1 MRRQLIALIGLLCAT
16 VVSATAS
23 PGQPLPHAL
32 DRILGTVR
40 DMRAARALRPHA
52 GKISSRLLPPRTTG
66 PLARG
71 LVAAPPPLAADGRL
85 HVYLDCSPLGSAEL
99 QKLQQAG
106 VQIERIQMARG
117 RVQARVDASALETLA
132 GFWWVRAI
140 RSVDRAVT
148 RVGSVTTQGDAAS
161 RADALRAQG
170 LDGNGV
176 VVGVISDGIDSLQ
189 AAQATNDLPDVV
201 VPNDSRCQK
210 GAGDEGTAL
219 LEIVHDVA
227 PGAKLLFS
235 GPASSLDMVD
245 AVDCLTAAGAS
256 VIVDDLGFFGEPYFE
271 DGPVAAAVDAAV
283 TAGVS
288 YHTSAGNEAEE
299 HLEED
304 FFPAAGSNGQ
314 LHDFG
319 AGAGDVFNGVVVPA
333 GGTLTCI
340 LQWND
345 PFGAAADDYDLVLL
359 DANLN
364 LVAESLDPQV
374 GAQDPIELV
383 SVVNQTNTNQLAN
396 VLVQRFAGAPRRLEL
411 FCLGAV
417 ALEHGT
423 AAGSIFG
430 HAALPSVVA
439 VGAVDVRDPGLND
452 VEAFS
457 SHGPARIDFPT
468 LEIRAKPDLVAFDGV
483 AISNAGGFPL
493 CPPFCA
499 FFGTSAAAP
508 HSAGVAALLLDQ
520 DPTLTPAEVQA
531 ALTRGAVDIGAQ
543 GFDDASGFG
552 RIDALASAETST
564 TSTTR
569 PTSTTTSTISTT
581 TSTTRPASTTT
592 STSSTTTSTIRPTST
607 TTSTS
612 STTTST
618 TRPMSTTTSTSS
630 TTTTTLAGARCT
642 SDDECADDDACTV
655 DGCDPVRGCVST
667 PLGGAEGV
675 ACRLGQLASPDV
687 CGPGQ
692 IDVRTEAVIA
702 NRVSSALK
710 LLDKASQASG
720 GARKK
725 LLGNVGRQLDALR
738 RRVSR
743 AQGRERIPG
752 ACATTLE
759 NRIESAQA
767 LVRILAG

>member
-1 MRRQLIALIGLLCAT
+1 MRRQLTVFSIALLCAT
-16 VVSATAS
+16 VASAA
-23 PGQPLPHAL
+23 QPAGPL
-32 DRILGTVR
+32 DRVLGQLH
-40 DMRAARALRPHA
+40 DLRAARASNPKQ
-52 GKISSRLLPPRTTG
+52 GKISSRLLPPPTVG
-66 PLARG
+66 PVVGGLA
-71 LVAAPPPLAADGRL
+71 AAPPPRAADGSL

-106 VQIERIQMARG
+106 VSIERIEMAHG
-117 RVQARVDASALETLA
+117 RVQGRVDASALETLA

-161 RADALRAQG
+161 RADVLRAQG
-170 LDGNGV
+170 LDGSGV
-176 VVGVISDGIDSLQ
+176 TVGVISDGIDSLQ
-189 AAQATNDLPDVV
+189 QAQATNDLRDVV
-201 VPNDSRCQK
+201 VPNDARCQR

-235 GPASSLDMVD
+235 GPASSLDMID
-245 AVDCLTAAGAS
+245 AVQCLTDAGAD
-256 VIVDDLGFFGEPYFE
+256 VIVDDLGFFGEPFFE
-271 DGPVAAAVDAAV
+271 DGPVAQAVDAAV

-288 YHTSAGNEAEE
+288 YHSSAGNEAAE
-299 HLEED
+299 HVEQD

-314 LHDFG
+314 VHDFA
-319 AGAGDVFNGVVVPA
+319 AGGGDTFDGVVVPP

-364 LVAESLDPQV
+364 LVAESIDPQD

-396 VLVQRFAGAPRRLEL
+396 VVVQRFAGAPRRLEL
-411 FCLGAV
+411 FCLGA
-417 ALEHGT
+417 ASLEHGT

-439 VGAVDVRDPGLND
+439 VGAVNVGDVGLND
-452 VEAFS
+452 VEFFS
-457 SHGPARIDFPT
+457 SHGPARIDFPR
-468 LEIRAKPDLVAFDGV
+468 LDIRAKPDLVAFDGV
-483 AISNAGGFPL
+483 AISNAGGFPA

-520 DPTLTPAEVQA
+520 DPTLTPAQVQA
-531 ALTRGAVDIGAQ
+531 ALTRGAVDIGAP

-552 RIDALASAETST
+552 RLDALASAE
-564 TSTTR
+564 
-569 PTSTTTSTISTT
+569 
-581 TSTTRPASTTT
+581 T

-618 TRPMSTTTSTSS
+618 TRPTSTTTSSS
-630 TTTTTLAGARCT
+630 TTTTSTLAPPACV

-655 DGCDPVRGCVST
+655 DVCDPVRGCVST
-667 PLGGAEGV
+667 PPAGTDGL
-675 ACRLGQLASPDV
+675 ACRLRQLAAADV
-687 CGPGQ
+687 CRPGE
-692 IDVRTEAVIA
+692 IDAKTSSLIA
-702 NRVSSALK
+702 NRVASANA
-710 LLDKASQASG
+710 LLVKANQASKPA
-720 GARKK
+720 ARS
-725 LLGNVGRQLDALR
+725 GALR
-738 RRVSR
+738 KIDRKLGAILRRLGKDSGAVSAPCAENIVR
-743 AQGRERIPG
+743 LVGDAQN
-752 ACATTLE
+752 L
-759 NRIESAQA
+759 A
-767 LVRILAG
+767 LQLAS

>member
-1 MRRQLIALIGLLCAT
+1 MRLQLTVFSIALLCAT
-16 VVSATAS
+16 AASAA
-23 PGQPLPHAL
+23 PAGLL
-32 DRILGTVR
+32 DRVLGQLH
-40 DMRAARALRPHA
+40 DIRAARGSNPKQ
-52 GKISSRLLPPRTTG
+52 GKISSRLLPPPTVG
-66 PLARG
+66 PSVGGLA
-71 LVAAPPPLAADGRL
+71 VAPPPLAADGSL

-106 VQIERIQMARG
+106 VRIERIEVARG

-132 GFWWVRAI
+132 GFSWVHGI
-140 RSVDRAVT
+140 RTVDRAVV
-148 RVGSVTTQGDAAS
+148 RAGSVTTEGDAAS

-170 LDGNGV
+170 VDGTGV
-176 VVGVISDGIDSLQ
+176 VVGVISDGIDSVQ

-245 AVDCLTAAGAS
+245 AVACLTDAGAN

-288 YHTSAGNEAEE
+288 YHSSAGNEAQE

-304 FFPAAGSNGQ
+304 FFPAAGSNGR
-314 LHDFG
+314 LHDFA
-319 AGAGDVFNGVVVPA
+319 AGAGDIFNGVVVPA

-345 PFGAAADDYDLVLL
+345 PFGGATDDYDLVLL
-359 DANLN
+359 DASLN
-364 LVAESLDPQV
+364 VVAESIDPQV
-374 GAQDPIELV
+374 GAQDPIEAV
-383 SVVNQTNTNQLAN
+383 SVVNQTNTDQLAN
-396 VLVQRFAGAPRRLEL
+396 VLIQRVAGAPRRLEM
-411 FCLGAV
+411 FCLGAA

-439 VGAVDVRDPGLND
+439 VGAVDVRDPGLDD

-457 SHGPARIDFPT
+457 SHGPARIDFPR

-483 AISNAGGFPL
+483 AISNAGGFPA

-508 HSAGVAALLLDQ
+508 HSAGVAALLLDK
-520 DPTLTPAEVQA
+520 DPTLTPAEVLA
-531 ALTRGAVDIGAQ
+531 ALTRGAVDIGAP
-543 GFDDASGFG
+543 GFDEASGFG
-552 RIDALASAETST
+552 RLDALASAAATST
-564 TSTTR
+564 SSTTR
-569 PTSTTTSTISTT
+569 PTSTTTTT
-581 TSTTRPASTTT
+581 SSTTRPTSTTT
-592 STSSTTTSTIRPTST
+592 TTSSTTTSTTRPTST

-618 TRPMSTTTSTSS
+618 
-630 TTTTTLAGARCT
+630 LAAPPCT
-642 SDDECADDDACTV
+642 SDAACADDDACTV
-655 DGCDPVRGCVST
+655 DVCDPVRGCVST
-667 PLGGAEGV
+667 PPAGTDGL
-675 ACRLGQLASPDV
+675 ACRLRQLGAADV
-687 CGPGQ
+687 CGPGE
-692 IDVRTEAVIA
+692 IDAKT
-702 NRVSSALK
+702 SALIGTRVASAEA
-710 LLDKASQASG
+710 LLVKATQASKP
-720 GARKK
+720 AVRAT
-725 LLGNVGRQLDALR
+725 ALR
-738 RRVSR
+738 KIDRKLGTILRRLGKDSGAVSAPCAENLAR
-743 AQGRERIPG
+743 LVGDAQ
-752 ACATTLE
+752 TL
-759 NRIESAQA
+759 A
-767 LVRILAG
+767 LELAS